1 MTITH
6 LAFDM
11 DGVIYTA
18 EDFIADAYKEAIKH
32 SGLNLP
38 VPSSSQIM
46 QQIGKP
52 IWEIYSNLFPD
63 ITKQEMLEFRTFTRK
78 WVVQMVSE
86 KKGNVYKGIPE
97 LLNELSQKYI
107 LAACS
112 NGGAG
117 YIETILNTY
126 DLYKYFIPVLTL
138 DSENV
143 SNKGELLKSYISK
156 YGNNSSSWIMI
167 GDRKTDLDAAR
178 FNNCRF
184 IGCKWGHVYKGE
196 LTYADY
202 TAEFP
207 DNIIK
212 ILTRLNNSL

>member
-32 SGLNLP
+32 SELNLP

-52 IWEIYSNLFPD
+52 IWEIYANLFPG
-63 ITKQEMLEFRTFTRK
+63 ITKEEMLEFRTHTRK

-86 KKGNVYKGIPE
+86 KKGKIYDGIPE
-97 LLNELSQKYI
+97 LLNELSQKYT

-117 YIETILNTY
+117 YIETILKTF

-138 DSENV
+138 DSENI

-156 YGNNSSSWIMI
+156 NSTKSSSWVMI
-167 GDRKTDLDAAR
+167 GDRKTDLDAALY
-178 FNNCRF
+178 NNCRF
-184 IGCKWGHVYKGE
+184 IGCTWGHADDGE
-196 LTYADY
+196 LNGAD
-202 TAEFP
+202 
-207 DNIIK
+207 IIVKEPEK
-212 ILTRLNNSL
+212 ILSALEQINN

>member
-1 MTITH
+1 MAITH

-18 EDFIADAYKEAIKH
+18 EDFIADAYKDAIKQ

-38 VPSSSQIM
+38 VPSTSQIM

-52 IWEIYSNLFPD
+52 IWDIYKNLFPD
-63 ITKQEMLEFRTFTRK
+63 ITKADMLEFRTHTRRC
-78 WVVQMVSE
+78 VVQMVSE
-86 KKGNVYKGIPE
+86 KRGRVYDGIPG
-97 LLNELSQKYI
+97 LLESLSKKYT

-138 DSENV
+138 DSENL
-143 SNKGELLKSYISK
+143 SNKGELLKTYISK
-156 YGNNSSSWIMI
+156 NGNNSSSWVMI
-167 GDRKTDLDAAR
+167 GDRKTDLDAAVY
-178 FNNCRF
+178 NKCYF
-184 IGCKWGHVYKGE
+184 IGCTWGHANDDE
-196 LTYADY
+196 LNGADVIVH
-202 TAEFP
+202 EPKKIF
-207 DNIIK
+207 DVLKEHIIVP
-212 ILTRLNNSL
+212 